1 MLVRIVTESGA
12 KIVEMDGD
20 ELFALYR
27 LSLDDPSIIEIEFPV
42 DSDVA
47 DLHGTRVQVG
57 TRLQVKFTDA
67 AATA

>member
-47 DLHGTRVQVG
+47 DLN
-57 TRLQVKFTDA
+57 
-67 AATA
+67 